1 MKLIVLLVC
10 LGGFLSFGDLRASA
24 QQTNAPP
31 AAAQQQTNQPPAGET
46 KAGITKPGTTAQI
59 TFKTPYELYL
69 TGLTVILGI
78 AFAILFC
85 LIHWLGVA
93 DEGFARSYLVLV
105 VVFAALFLI
114 VAGYSQEQVAPVFG
128 LLGSIIGYIFGRL
141 SSEIQQK
148 IAATGDK
155 TTPLPPTPPLPAG
168 QNP

>member
-1 MKLIVLLVC
+1 MKLISLLIC
-10 LGGFLSFGDLRASA
+10 LVAFLSLGDLASNA
-24 QQTNAPP
+24 QPTNPPPATNQQTATEARTGISNP
-31 AAAQQQTNQPPAGET
+31 A
-46 KAGITKPGTTAQI
+46 TTAQI

-85 LIHWLGVA
+85 LIHWIGVA
-93 DEGFARSYLVLV
+93 DEGFSRSYIVLV

-141 SSEIQQK
+141 SSEIQQRLT
-148 IAATGDK
+148 AASEKQT
-155 TTPLPPTPPLPAG
+155 TTPSVPSG